1 MKNSLMSLLFLLLCS
16 AAVVAQKN
24 SNQQIPL
31 IGDDAPSFTAE
42 TTQGTID
49 FPNDFGN
56 KWKIIFSHPRDFTP
70 VCSTE
75 LLELAQMQPEFDKLG
90 VKILVVSTDELSRH
104 QLWKSSLE
112 ETSYKN
118 RQPVKI
124 NFPLTDDNS
133 MQISRKYG
141 MLHSPVSTS
150 KDVRGVFI
158 IDPKNKVEAIFFYPM
173 NIGRNMEEIKRTVI
187 ALQSAGKG
195 KDHLLTPANWQ
206 AGEDLM
212 VPQFPYTD
220 KQLEAN
226 PSIKEAYYNVGPYMW
241 FKKAGLQVSEVRK

>member
-1 MKNSLMSLLFLLLCS
+1 MKNGLMLLLLLILFNT
-16 AAVVAQKN
+16 ALIAQEK
-24 SNQQIPL
+24 SNHQIPL
-31 IGDDAPSFTAE
+31 IGDDAPVFSAE
-42 TTQGTID
+42 TTEGPID
-49 FPNDFGN
+49 FPKDYGN

-70 VCSTE
+70 VCSSE
-75 LLELAQMQPEFDKLG
+75 LLELAQMQSDFDKLG
-90 VKILVVSTDELSRH
+90 VKLLVVSTDELSRH
-104 QLWKSSLE
+104 KLWKTTLE

-133 MQISRKYG
+133 MKISKAYG
-141 MLHSPVSTS
+141 MLHTPTSTT

-158 IDPKNKVEAIFFYPM
+158 IDPKNKIEAIFFYPM
-173 NIGRNMEEIKRTVI
+173 NIGRNMDEIKRTVV

-195 KDHLLTPANWQ
+195 KDRMLAPANWQ
-206 AGEDLM
+206 AGEDML

-226 PSIKEAYYNVGPYMW
+226 PALKDAYYNVGPFMW
-241 FKKAGLQVSEVRK
+241 F